1 MSNLWTAVLF
11 LFFAH
16 IVTWL
21 QLNGQ
26 FKWDL
31 FKNNETWVVLL
42 FAVPVAW
49 LFINYQ
55 KFAYLAFDGSLW
67 SLRLMG
73 FSIGII
79 IFFCMTW
86 LMMGELPSVKNLIC
100 LILACL
106 IIVIQTLLK

>member
-42 FAVPVAW
+42 FAVPVA
-49 LFINYQ
+49 
-55 KFAYLAFDGSLW
+55 
-67 SLRLMG
+67 
-73 FSIGII
+73 
-79 IFFCMTW
+79 
-86 LMMGELPSVKNLIC
+86 
-100 LILACL
+100 
-106 IIVIQTLLK
+106 